1 MLNFI
6 LGCAGTGKTTLLL
19 QRLRAAAESG
29 RGVILLVP
37 EQFSF
42 EAELAVQRVVGPKL
56 ALGVEVLSFTRLC
69 NAVFRALGGLSGIP
83 VTQTGRYLLM
93 SLAVSELGDRL
104 RVYKKSRY
112 SPAFLETLVGVFAE
126 FKTAGISPR
135 QLEEV
140 ANTCESGPLGDK
152 LADLCALYGAFQALL
167 EQGYA
172 DPDDDL
178 IRACGLLRESDLF
191 SGAHIFV
198 DGFTAFIAGEAQL
211 LSLLISR
218 AGEITFAV
226 TADSL
231 HDAQEGMGI
240 FSPAKETVS
249 KLMRYARSCGVPVG
263 SPTAL
268 TEPLRYKSPE
278 LAHISRAFFLPES
291 RHFPEK
297 PESVAFYR
305 AGDPYREIERV
316 AASIAGLV
324 RENGYRYRD
333 IAVVTRETGP
343 YLRSV
348 ESVFLR
354 EGIPFFADSRRDVEN
369 MPLAGGLLS
378 AMEAVSSNLDGEA
391 VLAYAK
397 NPLTGF
403 DPDDIA
409 ALENYCYVWSVRGKL
424 WEERWQNNPKGLA
437 GPPTE
442 SDHVELES
450 LNALRQ
456 TVISPL
462 LTLRDEM
469 KNCDGKGFAG
479 AVYAFLQTIDAPGNL
494 TAFAKSLPQG
504 ERETFLD
511 ESAQLWDCLMD
522 ILDVFGAALGSTALP
537 ASRFIELLRLSLASA
552 EIALRPQTLD
562 EVLVG
567 KADRIRPGQVK
578 AVFVIGA
585 IEGEFP
591 PNPASSG
598 VFTDEERRQMI
609 QFGAQIGA
617 PSLSRAALERFYC
630 YHALTLASE
639 RLFVSFP
646 LSKMNGAQCRP
657 SWLVSRLLELFPKLE
672 ARHPGPFDEVYS
684 PGAACNMLAE
694 IYRQDNSQASA
705 LLSLLGGETAIS
717 KLERAVFK
725 STRKIADTELAKQLF
740 GSRMVLSPSRVE
752 RYHRCA
758 FSFFAKDGLGL
769 RRRGR
774 VEFTPLESGS
784 VAHHVLQVM
793 VRRHGKALFDLPA
806 RQMKLEIGEI
816 IDGYLKERISR
827 IDSLPNRFR
836 YLFERLNT
844 ALVQLLRRLGE
855 EFAQSLYVPAA
866 FELPVRLRPG
876 EEPQVKPLELITAEG
891 VRVVVEGVVDRVD
904 VMQRGENRYLRVV
917 DYKSGGKDFR
927 LDDVICGLNLQ
938 MLLYLFTIAENGDGE
953 LGGCIPAGALYM
965 PAQGK
970 YVGAERGAHEDE
982 IVKERQKHWK
992 MSGILL
998 EDEES
1003 LKGMERE
1010 LKGIFIPAKMG
1021 KEGLDRRSALATK
1034 AEMGRLSR
1042 KIRELISE
1050 MADSLIRGSIPA
1062 RPLRSGDFDPC
1073 SYCELGALCAFEPGD
1088 DFKTVTRLDR
1098 EKVLASLMDEGGGI
1112 ENV

>member
-6 LGCAGTGKTTLLL
+6 LGCAGTGKTNLLL
-19 QRLRAAAESG
+19 ERLRAATESG
-29 RGVILLVP
+29 RKVILLVP

-42 EAELAVQRVVGPKL
+42 EAELAVQQAVGPKL

-93 SLAVSELGDRL
+93 SMAVSELGDRL
-104 RVYKKSRY
+104 RVYQKNRY
-112 SPAFLETLVGVFAE
+112 SPAFLETLVGVCAE

-140 ANTCESGPLGDK
+140 ASTCDPGPLRDK
-152 LADLCALYGAFQALL
+152 LADLYSLYGAFQALL
-167 EQGYA
+167 EQGYS
-172 DPDDDL
+172 DPDDGL
-178 IRACGLLRESDLF
+178 IRACALLRESDLF

-198 DGFTAFIAGEAQL
+198 DGFTAFMAGEAQL

-218 AGEITFAV
+218 SEEITFAV
-226 TADSL
+226 TADSI
-231 HDAQEGMGI
+231 HDNQEGMGI
-240 FSPAKETVS
+240 FSPAKETIG
-249 KLMRYARSCGVPVG
+249 KLILYARSCGLPVG
-263 SPTAL
+263 SPTIL
-268 TEPLRYKSPE
+268 SEPLRYKNSE
-278 LAHISRAFFLPES
+278 LTYTSRAFFLPES
-291 RHFPEK
+291 QPFPDK
-297 PESVAFYR
+297 PENIFFDMAE
-305 AGDPYREIERV
+305 DPYREIERV

-333 IAVVTRETGP
+333 IAVVARETDP

-354 EGIPFFADSRRDVEN
+354 EGVPFFADSRRDVEN
-369 MPLAGGLLS
+369 MPLAVGLLS
-378 AMEAVSSNLDGEA
+378 AMEAVRSNLDGEA

-403 DPDDIA
+403 DPDEIA
-409 ALENYCYVWSVRGKL
+409 ALEDYCYVWSIRGKL

-437 GPPTE
+437 GPLTQA
-442 SDHVELES
+442 DHAQLES

-456 TVISPL
+456 AVISPL

-469 KNCDGKGFAG
+469 KNCDGKGFAE
-479 AVYAFLQTIDAPGNL
+479 AVYAFLQSIDAPGNL

-511 ESAQLWDCLMD
+511 ESAQLWDCIME
-522 ILDVFGAALGSTALP
+522 ILDVFGAALGSTTLP

-585 IEGEFP
+585 VEGQFP
-591 PNPASSG
+591 PDPAASG
-598 VFTDEERRQMI
+598 VFTDNERRKMI
-609 QFGAQIGA
+609 ELGAQIGA
-617 PSLSRAALERFYC
+617 PSLSRAVLERFYC

-639 RLFVSFP
+639 RLFVSYP
-646 LSKMNGAQCRP
+646 LSKMNGAQHRP
-657 SWLVSRLLELFPKLE
+657 SWLISRLLELFPKLE
-672 ARHPGPFDEVYS
+672 ARQPGPFDEVYS
-684 PGAACNMLAE
+684 TGAACNMLAE
-694 IYRQDNSQASA
+694 IYRQDNPQTSA
-705 LLSLLGGETAIS
+705 LLSLLDGKAAIS
-717 KLERAVFK
+717 KLERAAFK
-725 STRKIADTELAKQLF
+725 SERKIADPDLAKQLF

-769 RRRGR
+769 RRRER

-793 VRRHGKALFDLPA
+793 VRRHDKVLFDLPTN
-806 RQMKLEIGEI
+806 QMKREIGEI
-816 IDGYLKERISR
+816 IDGYLKERVNQ
-827 IDSLPNRFR
+827 IDALPSRFR
-836 YLFERLNT
+836 YLFERLST

-855 EFAQSLYVPAA
+855 EFNQSLYVPTA
-866 FELPVRLRPG
+866 FELPIRQRPG
-876 EEPQVKPLELITAEG
+876 EQQVKPLELLTAEG

-904 VMQRGENRYLRVV
+904 VMQRGETRYLRVV

-938 MLLYLFTIAENGDGE
+938 MLLYLFTIAENGQGE
-953 LGGCIPAGALYM
+953 LGGCIPAGVLYM

-970 YVGAERGAHEDE
+970 YIGAERGEQEDE
-982 IVKERQKHWK
+982 IAKERQKQWK

-998 EDEES
+998 EDEDS
-1003 LKGMERE
+1003 LRGMERD
-1010 LKGIFIPAKMG
+1010 LKGVFIPAKMG
-1021 KEGLDRRSALATK
+1021 KDGLDKRSALASK

-1050 MADSLIRGSIPA
+1050 MADCLTLGSIPA

-1073 SYCELGALCAFEPGD
+1073 GYCELGALCAFEPGD

-1098 EKVLASLMDEGGGI
+1098 EKVLALLMDGEGD
-1112 ENV
+1112 VKDA